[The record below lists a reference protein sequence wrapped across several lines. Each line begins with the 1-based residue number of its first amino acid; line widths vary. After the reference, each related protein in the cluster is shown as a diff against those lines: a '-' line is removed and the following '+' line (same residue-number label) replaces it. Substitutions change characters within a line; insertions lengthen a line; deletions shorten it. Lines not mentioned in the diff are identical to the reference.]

1 MTRCIL
7 VCAGWNVRARSSL
20 GANSLTWIAMTI
32 RAAMT
37 HNTSATPS
45 PRDPAVARLLDDTR
59 RICAMPAPPF
69 GEGPRAELVA
79 SMLGEAGALARI
91 DDAGN
96 VIAPLGP
103 QGDDTLVF
111 AAHLD
116 TVFPAETEIAF
127 VEGDGQLAAP
137 GVGDNSIA
145 VAALLHLAR
154 HFHERTLSRPV
165 ALVATVGEEGLG
177 DLRGAK
183 ALLDEL
189 AVGAFVALE
198 GQMLDSIKLAAV
210 GSVRLRVTVRGPGG
224 HPWRDR
230 GTPSAT
236 HGLIDA
242 LSGALA
248 EAHAADV
255 VLNVG
260 TMRGG
265 TVINAIAGEAVA
277 ELDLRSEDDR
287 LLQATASRIEEI
299 VGWTPEGLKTT
310 VEALGRRPGG
320 RIADDH
326 PLVQAARRAR
336 ERAGL
341 PPADEGAASTDA
353 NAAYG
358 RGIPAITVGVT
369 TGANAHRLDEY
380 IDLAPIARGLR
391 SLEALAEELATR

>member
-1 MTRCIL
+1 MQP
-7 VCAGWNVRARSSL
+7 
-20 GANSLTWIAMTI
+20 M
-32 RAAMT
+32 
-37 HNTSATPS
+37 PS
-45 PRDPAVARLLDDTR
+45 DDAVARLLDDTR

-79 SMLGEAGALARI
+79 WMLGEAGAPARI
-91 DDAGN
+91 DDTGN
-96 VIAPLGP
+96 VIARLGP
-103 QGDDTLVF
+103 EGEDAVAF

-116 TVFPAETEIAF
+116 TVFAAGTEIRF
-127 VEGDGQLAAP
+127 EESDGRLAAP

-154 HFHERTLSRPV
+154 HLKDGPLARPV

-189 AVGAFVALE
+189 PVGAFVAVE
-198 GQMLDSIKLAAV
+198 GQMLHAIKTAAV

-224 HPWRDR
+224 HPWSDR
-230 GTPSAT
+230 GTPSAA
-236 HGLIDA
+236 HGLVDA

-248 EAHAADV
+248 EAHNAGI

-265 TVINAIAGEAVA
+265 TVINAIADEAVA
-277 ELDLRSEDDR
+277 ELDLRAEDDG
-287 LLQATASRIEEI
+287 LLQATAKRVQEV
-299 VGWTPEGLKTT
+299 VGWAPDGLETT

-320 RIADDH
+320 RVARDH
-326 PLVQAARRAR
+326 PLVAAARRAR

-341 PPADEGAASTDA
+341 PPAEEGASSTDA

-369 TGANAHRLDEY
+369 TGGHAHRLDEY
-380 IDLAPIARGLR
+380 IDLEPIASGLVA
-391 SLEALAEELATR
+391 LEALAEELAAG

>member
-1 MTRCIL
+1 M
-7 VCAGWNVRARSSL
+7 
-20 GANSLTWIAMTI
+20 
-32 RAAMT
+32 
-37 HNTSATPS
+37 PS
-45 PRDPAVARLLDDTR
+45 DDAVARVLDDTR
-59 RICAMPAPPF
+59 RVCAMPAPPF

-79 SMLGEAGALARI
+79 WMLGEARAPARI

-103 QGDDTLVF
+103 EGEDTLVF

-116 TVFPAETEIAF
+116 TVFPAETELAF
-127 VEGDGQLAAP
+127 VEGDGRLAAP

-145 VAALLHLAR
+145 IAALLHLAR
-154 HFHERTLSRPV
+154 HLQGVTLARPV

-189 AVGAFVALE
+189 PVGAFVALE
-198 GQMLDSIKLAAV
+198 GQMLDSIKVAGV
-210 GSVRLRVTVRGPGG
+210 GSVRMRVVVRGPGG
-224 HPWRDR
+224 HPWGDR
-230 GTPSAT
+230 GTPSAA
-236 HGLIDA
+236 HGLIDG

-248 EAHAADV
+248 EAHAADI

-265 TVINAIAGEAVA
+265 TTINAIAGEAVA
-277 ELDLRSEDDR
+277 ELDLRCEDHR
-287 LLQATASRIEEI
+287 LLLATASRIEEI
-299 VGWTPEGLKTT
+299 VRWTPEGL
-310 VEALGRRPGG
+310 EATIEPLGRRPGG
-320 RIADDH
+320 RIAADH

-341 PPADEGAASTDA
+341 PPAEEGASSTDA

-369 TGANAHRLDEY
+369 TGGNAHRLDEY
-380 IDLAPIARGLR
+380 IDLAPIAAGLR
-391 SLEALAEELATR
+391 SLEALAEELAAR

>member
-1 MTRCIL
+1 M
-7 VCAGWNVRARSSL
+7 RS
-20 GANSLTWIAMTI
+20 
-32 RAAMT
+32 
-37 HNTSATPS
+37 
-45 PRDPAVARLLDDTR
+45 DDAVARLLDETR

-79 SMLGEAGALARI
+79 WMLGEAGAPARI
-91 DDAGN
+91 DDVGN

-127 VEGDGQLAAP
+127 AEGDGRLAAP

-154 HFHERTLSRPV
+154 HLHGRTLTRPV

-183 ALLDEL
+183 ALLDAL
-189 AVGAFVALE
+189 PVGAFVAVE
-198 GQMLDSIKLAAV
+198 GQMLHAIKTAAV
-210 GSVRLRVTVRGPGG
+210 GSLRLRVTVRGPGG
-224 HPWRDR
+224 HPWSDR
-230 GTPSAT
+230 GTASAA
-236 HGLIDA
+236 HGLVDA

-248 EAHAADV
+248 EAHNAGI

-265 TVINAIAGEAVA
+265 TVINAIASEAVA
-277 ELDLRSEDDR
+277 ELDLRAEDDR
-287 LLQATASRIEEI
+287 LLQATAKRVQEV
-299 VGWTPEGLKTT
+299 VGWAPVGLETT
-310 VEALGRRPGG
+310 VEALGRRPAG
-320 RIADDH
+320 RVAPDH
-326 PLVQAARRAR
+326 PLVAAARRAR

-341 PPADEGAASTDA
+341 PPAEEGASSTDA

-369 TGANAHRLDEY
+369 TGGYAHRLDEY
-380 IDLAPIARGLR
+380 IDLEPIAGGLAA
-391 SLEALAEELATR
+391 LEALAEELAAG